1 MVNILF
7 ESINLNFI
15 CVLLKQTLKKITV
28 ITIGACILSGCDAV
42 KRVQKHDFLLS
53 ENTFIVNG
61 KNNKSETLSKLS
73 FQKVNNKF
81 LGVPFKLHLYNLAR
95 PNKDSIYERWLNKR
109 PKRNQRYKKLFS
121 EKQMGNIKKSSLG
134 FNRWLKNT
142 GEIPEILDTLKIN
155 KTKLNL
161 ERYYFSKGWFDRTV
175 NYTVDTLSKQRA
187 TLKYQIFTGGPYKI
201 GNKSTK
207 IETAVLDSIY
217 EQSKALSW
225 IKKAA
230 QFDMSNF
237 EKERS
242 RVSVNFRNSGIY
254 HFSQDYI
261 RFENDTI
268 GKDHLVDVKMSIQ
281 NRIIRNGDI
290 LSQQAF
296 KVYKIKEVNI
306 FTDASFENRNKL
318 TAIKSASFNDFN
330 FYNFKKLK
338 YKPKSIANVVQI
350 AKGNLYSDL
359 DKTRTYRYLNAL
371 NTFKYPNIEYLENE
385 KDTTLTANIYLN
397 PKKKYGLG
405 FDFNVSQSNIQKIGL
420 SFTSG
425 VIIRNIFKGAE
436 TLQVSALGAIGAS
449 KDGAKSEER
458 FFDINELGADIKLNI
473 PRMFFPLN
481 TEKIIPKYMLPTTQ
495 FGVGFT
501 GQKNIGLDKQTF
513 NGRLRYNWFP
523 KKNTTNTFD
532 LLNLQ
537 YVRNLNPGNYFN
549 VYQNSF
555 NRLGTIATTSYPTPE
570 EYLIQNS
577 DGTNQLN
584 INRADDFMTLVNDD
598 ANFQSSNSND
608 YRTVRNIRERKNR
621 LIQDNLI
628 LASNFNL
635 IKDKRENAFD
645 TDFSIF
651 RLRLELAG
659 NLLNAASDL
668 IGLDKNE
675 NGEFEINNVAFS
687 QYVKTELDYIKLWD
701 LGRDNVLAIRTFAG
715 VALPLGNA
723 ATIPFS
729 KSFFAGGSNDNRA
742 WTAYNLGPGR
752 SDNNN
757 EFNEANLKIAFS
769 LEHRYKLFGK
779 LNGAFFIDAGN
790 IWNVLDDVK
799 DPKAI
804 FTGFKSL
811 EDIAVGAGIGLRYD
825 FDFFILRFDTGFKA
839 YNPTYSMSNRWFRDF
854 NFSNAVYNI
863 GLNYPF

>member
-28 ITIGACILSGCDAV
+28 ITVGACILSGCDAI
-42 KRVQKHDFLLS
+42 KRVQKHDFLLT
-53 ENTFIVNG
+53 ENTFTVNG

-95 PNKDSIYERWLNKR
+95 PNKDSIYEIWLNKR

-142 GEIPEILDTLKIN
+142 GEVPEILDTLKIN

-187 TLKYQIFTGGPYKI
+187 TLSYQIFTGGPYKI

-225 IKKAA
+225 IKKGA

-281 NRIIRNGDI
+281 NRIIRNGDS

-385 KDTTLTANIYLN
+385 KDKTLTANIYLN

-405 FDFNVSQSNIQKIGL
+405 FDFNVSQSNIQKNWPFIYLRGYY
-420 SFTSG
+420 
-425 VIIRNIFKGAE
+425 K
-436 TLQVSALGAIGAS
+436 
-449 KDGAKSEER
+449 
-458 FFDINELGADIKLNI
+458 
-473 PRMFFPLN
+473 
-481 TEKIIPKYMLPTTQ
+481 KY
-495 FGVGFT
+495 F
-501 GQKNIGLDKQTF
+501 
-513 NGRLRYNWFP
+513 
-523 KKNTTNTFD
+523 
-532 LLNLQ
+532 
-537 YVRNLNPGNYFN
+537 
-549 VYQNSF
+549 
-555 NRLGTIATTSYPTPE
+555 
-570 EYLIQNS
+570 
-577 DGTNQLN
+577 
-584 INRADDFMTLVNDD
+584 
-598 ANFQSSNSND
+598 
-608 YRTVRNIRERKNR
+608 
-621 LIQDNLI
+621 
-628 LASNFNL
+628 
-635 IKDKRENAFD
+635 
-645 TDFSIF
+645 
-651 RLRLELAG
+651 
-659 NLLNAASDL
+659 
-668 IGLDKNE
+668 
-675 NGEFEINNVAFS
+675 
-687 QYVKTELDYIKLWD
+687 
-701 LGRDNVLAIRTFAG
+701 
-715 VALPLGNA
+715 
-723 ATIPFS
+723 
-729 KSFFAGGSNDNRA
+729 
-742 WTAYNLGPGR
+742 
-752 SDNNN
+752 
-757 EFNEANLKIAFS
+757 
-769 LEHRYKLFGK
+769 
-779 LNGAFFIDAGN
+779 
-790 IWNVLDDVK
+790 
-799 DPKAI
+799 
-804 FTGFKSL
+804 
-811 EDIAVGAGIGLRYD
+811 
-825 FDFFILRFDTGFKA
+825 
-839 YNPTYSMSNRWFRDF
+839 
-854 NFSNAVYNI
+854 
-863 GLNYPF
+863 